1 MGDLWETADRPGAGA
16 PLLDLIEEDGT
27 KTTTEQTTRIARI
40 MTLEWAMNLVYEKN
54 LFYEKHVGRPLTG
67 PELATG
73 AGPL

>member
-1 MGDLWETADRPGAGA
+1 
-16 PLLDLIEEDGT
+16 
-27 KTTTEQTTRIARI
+27 